1 MKKIILLIV
10 SIIVMAIAIT
20 SILFY
25 FRTVIP
31 HGIKLTPTI
40 NELSKRC
47 NNSENA
53 FVAIYHSIEP
63 NIQLFNM
70 LSSSLSNAIA
80 SNSSNTVNI
89 TFSLCVISYRDLSSE
104 LRNNLGKYSTFP
116 IFGIYSTK
124 TDLSTVKLVN
134 TYFDDVESF
143 FVSKPDVTVATYAY
157 IYSYNVPILNNVD
170 IYLETLKKPILNIDK
185 TPVIGSIDAKY
196 YIFIYEDAWCPYCA
210 KFYIEVLPGLEE
222 YIKNNTIALV
232 LKNLIV
238 HSEVNDIHRYLVS
251 MYMES
256 KNSTYIS
263 IMFKEIYGRVYN
275 NVYPTTADVLQI
287 MKEVYGS
294 IPDVDKYNVDDVIAE
309 DAEEAQY
316 SYGIFATPGFVVWD
330 REKGVGVVLI
340 GYRSIDSILNIINF
354 LRII

>member
-1 MKKIILLIV
+1 
-10 SIIVMAIAIT
+10 MAIAIT
-20 SILFY
+20 SVLFY

-31 HGIKLTPTI
+31 HKIEFTPTI

-89 TFSLCVISYRDLSSE
+89 TFSLCVISYRDLSNE
-104 LRNNLGKYSTFP
+104 LKNNLGNYLTFP
-116 IFGIYSTK
+116 IFGIYST
-124 TDLSTVKLVN
+124 TADLSTVKLVD
-134 TYFDDVESF
+134 TYFDDVEKF

-157 IYSYNVPILNNVD
+157 VYSYNIPILNNID
-170 IYLETLKKPILNIDK
+170 IYLETLKKPILNIDT

-196 YIFIYEDAWCPYCA
+196 YVFIYEDAWCPYCA

-263 IMFKEIYGRVYN
+263 IMFKEIYSRVYN
-275 NVYPTTADVLQI
+275 NAYPTTADVLQI

-294 IPDVDKYNVDDVIAE
+294 IPDVNRYSVDDVIAE
-309 DAEEAQY
+309 DAKEAQY
-316 SYGIFATPGFVVWD
+316 SYGIFATPGFVIWD
-330 REKGVGVVLI
+330 REKGIGVVLV
-340 GYRSIDSILNIINF
+340 GYRSIDSFINIINF
-354 LRII
+354 LRTI